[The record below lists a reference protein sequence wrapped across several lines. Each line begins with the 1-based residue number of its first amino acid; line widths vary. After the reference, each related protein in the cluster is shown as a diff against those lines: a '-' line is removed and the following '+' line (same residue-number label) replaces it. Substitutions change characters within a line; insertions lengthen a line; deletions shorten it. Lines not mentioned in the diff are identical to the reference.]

1 LDSDAENAILVVFEL
16 YKATQQDIKALL
28 HLIFAY
34 DHQIVIAAEVL
45 VLLTMNVSAENL
57 LVDGDIENFVQF
69 CTLKSRNIS
78 TTNWKLRGWLYVMWK
93 MASCSV
99 FAKKMIS
106 HKPLLI
112 VIVEG
117 IQKADDY
124 YLLEYVQILVALIL
138 HVQRIRNARSE
149 KNLLEEDKDV
159 MRESIKSCVLDN
171 TFMSDIVLYYGENSS
186 KDMKVLL
193 LEPKLVFEFLHPL
206 LQKLQMSV
214 TSKDIKEFE
223 LLDNWSG
230 DTNRL
235 LKYLES
241 IPNFATYFAEYG

>member
-1 LDSDAENAILVVFEL
+1 
-16 YKATQQDIKALL
+16 
-28 HLIFAY
+28 
-34 DHQIVIAAEVL
+34 
-45 VLLTMNVSAENL
+45 
-57 LVDGDIENFVQF
+57 VQ
-69 CTLKSRNIS
+69 
-78 TTNWKLRGWLYVMWK
+78 G
-93 MASCSV
+93 
-99 FAKKMIS
+99 
-106 HKPLLI
+106 
-112 VIVEG
+112 
-117 IQKADDY
+117 
-124 YLLEYVQILVALIL
+124 
-138 HVQRIRNARSE
+138 IRNARSE